1 MTILFNFSLSLDNK
15 NQKDMENNNKKPL
28 SPSELFSV
36 CIHNQEVFKAGAQD
50 IADILNALLEDYI
63 EKNLN
68 DIDKSRIYRAMSM
81 YIEEERPLQD
91 IWNYLDPND
100 D

>member
-1 MTILFNFSLSLDNK
+1 
-15 NQKDMENNNKKPL
+15 MEKKL
-28 SPSELFSV
+28 NVCELFSA

-91 IWNYLDPND
+91 IWNYLEPND

>member
-1 MTILFNFSLSLDNK
+1 
-15 NQKDMENNNKKPL
+15 MEKKL
-28 SPSELFSV
+28 NVCELFSIV
-36 CIHNQEVFKAGAQD
+36 IHNQEVFNAGAQD
-50 IADILNALLEDYI
+50 IADSLNALLEDYI

-68 DIDKSRIYRAMSM
+68 DNDKSRIYRAMSM

-91 IWNYLDPND
+91 IWDYLDPND